1 MEFPFFPEATV
12 ENLDGLWNFKWLG
25 NDFPENINAIA
36 YNEKGAVPGV
46 FDTTPLHFNEKGVG
60 AYQREFSIAESGF
73 YEFYCGGAGLVAK
86 FYIDGKLVAE
96 SFSAYSPILLSAANL
111 PAFAILIIDF
121 LLNKSLLSYSS

>member
-36 YNEKGAVPGV
+36 YDEKGAVPGV

-60 AYQREFSIAESGF
+60 VYQREFSIADGGS

-86 FYIDGKLVAE
+86 FYIDGKLVAK
-96 SFSAYSPILLSAANL
+96 SFSAYSPNGIISESFVLYRTAANKAAMSITL
-111 PAFAILIIDF
+111 VEPW
-121 LLNKSLLSYSS
+121 